1 MERGRVLFIPPG
13 RDGLVAKDIS
23 GKGFV
28 GSWSGDQFI
37 KNNDKAM
44 ADAARE
50 AAALFVREAKDIVSR
65 PGPTTTHRAGESVG
79 GETIGPS
86 KPGEPPRRRI
96 GVLRNSINFEK
107 ANESGTQMKAGV
119 LGKLA
124 PYAFW
129 LEFGTKR
136 GLKPRPFIRPT
147 LAKLKGKF
155 REIFIRHGKDGVN
168 KS

>member
-1 MERGRVLFIPPG
+1 M
-13 RDGLVAKDIS
+13 AKEIS

-28 GSWSGDQFI
+28 VSWSGDQFI

-44 ADAARE
+44 AAAARE
-50 AAALFVREAKDIVSR
+50 SVVLFVREAKTLVSR
-65 PGPTTTHRAGESVG
+65 PGPTKTHRTGTSVG
-79 GETIGPS
+79 GETIRPS
-86 KPGEPPRRRI
+86 KPGEPPRRRT
-96 GVLRNSINFEK
+96 GNLRNAISFAK

-119 LGKLA
+119 LGDLA
-124 PYAFW
+124 PYAFH

-136 GLKPRPFIRPT
+136 GLEPRPFLRPT

-155 REIFIRHGKDGVN
+155 VEIFIRHGKDGVN